1 MILSSGILILIVGI
15 IHIVYGEIVQ
25 IPGLEEFIQDPIII
39 GSTRVMIFQGGIILI
54 AIGAIQILKGLK
66 IIKLKGIGALFP
78 LGIICLNF
86 GTFLLIAL
94 ITHIELL
101 SISIPQILIFSI
113 IIILLVLSLLKER
126 RQEKV

>member
-1 MILSSGILILIVGI
+1 MGI

-25 IPGLEEFIQDPIII
+25 ISGLKAFIQDTIII

-54 AIGAIQILKGLK
+54 ALGAIQILKGLK
-66 IIKLKGIGALFP
+66 IVKLNGIGALFP
-78 LGIICLNF
+78 SGIICLNL
-86 GTFLLIAL
+86 GTFILIAL
-94 ITHIELL
+94 IKHIELL

>member
-1 MILSSGILILIVGI
+1 MILSSGILILIIGI

-25 IPGLEEFIQDPIII
+25 IPGLKEFIQDPIII

-54 AIGAIQILKGLK
+54 ALGAIQILKGLK
-66 IIKLKGIGALFP
+66 IIKLNGIGALFP
-78 LGIICLNF
+78 LGIICLNL
-86 GTFLLIAL
+86 GTFILIAL
-94 ITHIELL
+94 IMHTELL